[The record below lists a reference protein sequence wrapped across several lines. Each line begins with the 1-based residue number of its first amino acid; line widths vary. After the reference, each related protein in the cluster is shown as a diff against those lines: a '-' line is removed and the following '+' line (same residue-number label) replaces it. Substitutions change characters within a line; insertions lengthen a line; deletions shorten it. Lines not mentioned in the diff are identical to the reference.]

1 MATARSRLR
10 QIPIPK
16 QWERWTQRGF
26 LDAVGLARKALFVVQ
41 GWAANSPVQ
50 RAQLQGALAEAL
62 RSLEVS
68 REEGR
73 ILRLRLEER
82 PAQQRP
88 HYPAE
93 ARLAILALRA
103 GTGWT
108 VEETARRFQVT
119 SMTLHNWMRR
129 LDETKESGLLALPA
143 PINKYPDFVEVLVKQ
158 LGRVAPLLGKKRI
171 ADVLARA
178 GLHLAPT
185 TVARLRARKRPEP
198 KPPSAGATGH
208 GGAAESAAA
217 GTPSAK
223 RITSKRPHHVWNL
236 DFTLLPT
243 TPGWWVPWV
252 PWSLLQ
258 RWPFCFWLGV
268 VMDHYSRSV
277 VAWKLFRKQPTA
289 AETCA
294 LLSAA
299 TLGAGTPPKHLITD
313 AGPQF
318 RQEYGAWCA
327 ALGVR
332 PRRGAVGKSG
342 SIAVI
347 ERFFR
352 SLKAEML
359 ARLKLTPA
367 NAARLR
373 EEISAYLTWYHDHRP
388 HQGLG
393 GLTQRE
399 RLRGGVPARKR
410 RRREPRPGYPLARGH
425 PGGRP
430 CRASH
435 LTLVCDT
442 VEGRAHLPVVKLRAA
457 A

>member
-10 QIPIPK
+10 QIPIPT
-16 QWERWTQRGF
+16 QWDHWTQRGF
-26 LDAVGLARKALFVVQ
+26 LDAVALARKALFVVQ
-41 GWAANSPVQ
+41 GWAANSSVQ
-50 RAQLQGALAEAL
+50 RARLQGGLAEAL

-103 GTGWT
+103 ATGWT

-119 SMTLHNWMRR
+119 PMTLHNWMRR

-143 PINKYPDFVEVLVKQ
+143 PVNKYPDFVEVLVKQ
-158 LGRVAPLLGKKRI
+158 LGRVAPLIGKKRI

-185 TVARLRARKRPEP
+185 TVARLRAHKGPEP
-198 KPPSAGATGH
+198 KPPSAGATGE
-208 GGAAESAAA
+208 AAAAQSAAA
-217 GTPSAK
+217 EAPSAK
-223 RITSKRPHHVWNL
+223 WVTSKRPHHVWNL

-277 VAWKLFRKQPTA
+277 VAWEALPEAADRRRDVRA
-289 AETCA
+289 AERSDPRSGHTPEA
-294 LLSAA
+294 LDHRRRLAVS
-299 TLGAGTPPKHLITD
+299 
-313 AGPQF
+313 
-318 RQEYGAWCA
+318 RR
-327 ALGVR
+327 V
-332 PRRGAVGKSG
+332 PRRGVRRLGCGRVAAPWARAGAS
-342 SIAVI
+342 
-347 ERFFR
+347 R
-352 SLKAEML
+352 SSSASS
-359 ARLKLTPA
+359 AR
-367 NAARLR
+367 
-373 EEISAYLTWYHDHRP
+373 SRP
-388 HQGLG
+388 
-393 GLTQRE
+393 R
-399 RLRGGVPARKR
+399 
-410 RRREPRPGYPLARGH
+410 
-425 PGGRP
+425 
-430 CRASH
+430 CSH
-435 LTLVCDT
+435 
-442 VEGRAHLPVVKLRAA
+442 G
-457 A
+457 

>member
-1 MATARSRLR
+1 M
-10 QIPIPK
+10 
-16 QWERWTQRGF
+16 
-26 LDAVGLARKALFVVQ
+26 
-41 GWAANSPVQ
+41 
-50 RAQLQGALAEAL
+50 
-62 RSLEVS
+62 
-68 REEGR
+68 
-73 ILRLRLEER
+73 
-82 PAQQRP
+82 
-88 HYPAE
+88 
-93 ARLAILALRA
+93 AILALRA

-108 VEETARRFQVT
+108 MEETARRFQVT
-119 SMTLHNWMRR
+119 PMTLQNWMRR

-143 PINKYPDFVEVLVKQ
+143 PVNKYPDFVEVLVKQ
-158 LGRVAPLLGKKRI
+158 LGRVAPLIGKKRI

-185 TVARLRARKRPEP
+185 TVARLRARKGPEP
-198 KPPSAGATGH
+198 KPPSAGATGE
-208 GGAAESAAA
+208 AAAAQSAAA
-217 GTPSAK
+217 EAPSAK
-223 RITSKRPHHVWNL
+223 WVTSKRPHHVWNL

-299 TLGAGTPPKHLITD
+299 TLAAATPPKHLITD
-313 AGPQF
+313 AGSQF
-318 RQEYGAWCA
+318 RDEYQAWCA

-367 NAARLR
+367 NAARLG

-393 GLTQRE
+393 GLTPRE
-399 RLRGGVPARKR
+399 CLRGGVPARKR
-410 RRREPRPGYPLARGH
+410 QRREPRAHYPLARGS
-425 PGGRP
+425 PGGLPR
-430 CRASH
+430 RAAR
-435 LTLVCDT
+435 LELVCDT
-442 VEGRAHLPVVKLRAA
+442 VEGRPHLPIVKLRAA